1 MRNKAALIPAAVLAL
16 IAGAATITATS
27 TSAVANNLNNAAP
40 AIGAMAP
47 EFAFKDTEGET
58 HALEDYRG
66 NIVVLDFWATWCGPC
81 KRVMPEMQKLHE
93 DYKDRGV
100 VVIGMNGN
108 ERGGDPAAYMEKQ
121 GYDYQLLLETESSWQ
136 DYGIRG
142 IPAFFVIAPDGKLV
156 WSGTGAQKS
165 THDNLIRAVK
175 RQLANMP
182 T

>member
-1 MRNKAALIPAAVLAL
+1 MRSKAALIPAAVIAL

-47 EFAFKDTEGET
+47 EFTFKDEKGET

-66 NIVVLDFWATWCGPC
+66 NVVVLDFWATWCGPC
-81 KRVMPEMQKLHE
+81 KAVMPEMQKLHE
-93 DYKDRGV
+93 DYKDQGV

-108 ERGGDPAAYMEKQ
+108 ERGGDPVGYMKKQ
-121 GYDYQLLLETESSWQ
+121 GFDYQLLLKTDPVWR

-142 IPAFFVIAPDGKLV
+142 IPAFFVIAPDGKLA
-156 WSGTGAQKS
+156 WSGTGAGKN
-165 THDNLIRAVK
+165 THKNLIRAVDAQIAK
-175 RQLANMP
+175 MQS
-182 T
+182 